1 MTESSRCLHGSPAI
15 VVNRGDQRDKLSW
28 AQFGLIQYTWFMSER
43 NVMLHSELTYSV
55 VTPTTILLQVAAMRT
70 ERQFVKDELLT
81 VYPLT
86 PIDYLQTGPQGNR
99 ACRLSLQPGSTT
111 IHYSATATLVP
122 RKADNADLN
131 EWDYTRLP
139 ADILPYLNPSRYCE
153 SDKLGKFAADTFGY
167 TDRGYERVRKIT
179 DWVYN
184 SLAYSPGST
193 GSGTTACDVLLQR
206 EGVCRDFAHV
216 AIALCRSLG
225 IPARYVSGYAVDL
238 DPPDFHGFF
247 EAFLG
252 GDWIL
257 FDATKLA
264 PVSGFVRIGAGRD
277 AADVAFATLIG
288 QAALTAITVQA
299 IDPSQAEDGSH
310 SEVIST
316 A

>member
-1 MTESSRCLHGSPAI
+1 MTERI
-15 VVNRGDQRDKLSW
+15 VK
-28 AQFGLIQYTWFMSER
+28 
-43 NVMLHSELTYSV
+43 LHSELTYSIFS
-55 VTPTTILLQVAAMRT
+55 PTIILLQVAAMHT
-70 ERQFVKDELLT
+70 GRQFIKDELLT
-81 VYPLT
+81 VNPST
-86 PIDYLQTGPQGNR
+86 PVDYLQTGPLGNR

-122 RKADNADLN
+122 KESHDGELN
-131 EWDYTRLP
+131 ELDYTTLP
-139 ADILPYLNPSRYCE
+139 ADVLPYLNPSRYCE
-153 SDKLGKFAADTFGY
+153 SDKLGKFAADTFGHMN
-167 TDRGYERVRKIT
+167 RGYDRVSKIT

-184 SLAYSPGST
+184 SLSYTPGST
-193 GSGTTACDVLLQR
+193 GPSTTACDVLLQR
-206 EGVCRDFAHV
+206 SGVCRDFAHV

-225 IPARYVSGYAVDL
+225 IPARYVSGYAVNL

-288 QAALTAITVQA
+288 QASLTGMTVQA
-299 IDPSQAEDGSH
+299 IDPEQTIDKNR

>member
-1 MTESSRCLHGSPAI
+1 M
-15 VVNRGDQRDKLSW
+15 
-28 AQFGLIQYTWFMSER
+28 
-43 NVMLHSELTYSV
+43 
-55 VTPTTILLQVAAMRT
+55 
-70 ERQFVKDELLT
+70 
-81 VYPLT
+81 
-86 PIDYLQTGPQGNR
+86 
-99 ACRLSLQPGSTT
+99 
-111 IHYSATATLVP
+111 
-122 RKADNADLN
+122 
-131 EWDYTRLP
+131 
-139 ADILPYLNPSRYCE
+139 
-153 SDKLGKFAADTFGY
+153 
-167 TDRGYERVRKIT
+167 DRGFDRVSKIT

-184 SLAYSPGST
+184 SLAYVPGST
-193 GSGTTACDVLLQR
+193 GPSTTACDVLLQR
-206 EGVCRDFAHV
+206 TGVCRDFAHL

-225 IPARYVSGYAVDL
+225 IPARYVSGYAVNL

-288 QAALTAITVQA
+288 EATLTAMTVQA
-299 IDPSQAEDGSH
+299 IDPEQTEDGRH

>member
-1 MTESSRCLHGSPAI
+1 
-15 VVNRGDQRDKLSW
+15 
-28 AQFGLIQYTWFMSER
+28 MSER
-43 NVMLHSELTYSV
+43 QVLLHSELTYSV
-55 VTPTTILLQVAAMRT
+55 EAPTIILLQVAAMST
-70 ERQFVKDELLT
+70 DRQFIHDELLT
-81 VYPLT
+81 VNPMI
-86 PIDYLQTGPQGNR
+86 PIDYLQTGPLGNR

-111 IHYSATATLVP
+111 IHYSATATLAP
-122 RKADNADLN
+122 KQPDNAGLDEL
-131 EWDYTRLP
+131 DYTRLP
-139 ADILPYLNPSRYCE
+139 ADVLTYLNPSRYCE
-153 SDKLGKFAADTFGY
+153 SDKLGKFAADTFGDMGRGF
-167 TDRGYERVRKIT
+167 DRVSKIT
-179 DWVYN
+179 DWVHR
-184 SLAYSPGST
+184 SLSYAPGST
-193 GSGTTACDVLLQR
+193 GSTTTACDVLLQR
-206 EGVCRDFAHV
+206 AGVCRDFAHV

-225 IPARYVSGYAVDL
+225 IPARYVSGYAVNL

-288 QAALTAITVQA
+288 QATLTGMIVQA
-299 IDPSQAEDGSH
+299 IDPEQTEDGAH